1 MRADRSSHKT
11 QRIQIVTAVVA
22 TLVSGCAYTAPYVGQ
37 GPHPQVTRGAPV
49 PPIDFL
55 GNILAL
61 PGKLIL
67 WNWQFANHAI
77 SDSTEAVLVRY
88 LEARNL
94 PAFEDT
100 AYRINQ
106 YSPIQDL
113 RALIKNKH
121 VGWPYRL
128 LLGLPITLIYDVTLP
143 GRLFPWGDYY
153 NPYTNTVHL
162 YSDDPTVA
170 LHEAGHAY
178 DFADFGLKGTYAL
191 LRIVPFMDLYQE
203 WQASELA
210 IEYLIEVEDRDM
222 EFRAYKTLFPAYGT
236 YAGSYLPIPFG
247 SLPGALVGH
256 LAGRSKAAAKRRYYE
271 HYDAVLGR
279 TPGKSN
285 TPASQPAVDD

>member
-1 MRADRSSHKT
+1 
-11 QRIQIVTAVVA
+11 V
-22 TLVSGCAYTAPYVGQ
+22 YTAPYVGQ
-37 GPHPQVTRGAPV
+37 GSHPQVTRGAPV

-55 GNILAL
+55 GNLLAL

-67 WNWQFANHAI
+67 WNWQFANHSV
-77 SDSTEAVLVRY
+77 SDETEAVLVRY
-88 LEARNL
+88 LEARSL

-113 RALIKNKH
+113 HALIKNKH
-121 VGWPYRL
+121 VAWPYRL
-128 LLGLPITLIYDVTLP
+128 LLGLPLTFIYDVVLP

-153 NPYTNTVHL
+153 NPYTNTAHL
-162 YSDDPTVA
+162 YSDDPAVA

-178 DFADFGLKGTYAL
+178 DFSDFGLKGTYAL

-210 IEYLIEVEDRDM
+210 INHLIDVGDRDA

-256 LAGRSKAAAKRRYYE
+256 LVGRSKAAAKRRYYE
-271 HYDAVLGR
+271 HYDAVLGG
-279 TPGKSN
+279 TAGASHVSGKR
-285 TPASQPAVDD
+285 PAPVVDQNRGGLLPP

>member
-1 MRADRSSHKT
+1 MRAGRPRRKT
-11 QRIQIVTAVVA
+11 QELQLLTVVA
-22 TLVSGCAYTAPYVGQ
+22 TALVSGCAYTVPYIGG

-67 WNWQFANHAI
+67 WNWKFANHAV
-77 SDSTEAVLVRY
+77 SGETEAVLVRY
-88 LEARNL
+88 LEARDL

-100 AYRINQ
+100 AYRVNQ
-106 YSPIQDL
+106 YSPMLDL
-113 RALIKNKH
+113 RALLKNKH
-121 VGWPYRL
+121 VAWPYRL
-128 LLGLPITLIYDVTLP
+128 LLGLPITLIYDVALP

-210 IEYLIEVEDRDM
+210 IDYLIEIEDRDT

-256 LAGRSKAAAKRRYYE
+256 LAGRSKAATKRRYYE
-271 HYDAVLGR
+271 YYDVVLGG
-279 TPGKSN
+279 TPDPS
-285 TPASQPAVDD
+285 TP

>member
-1 MRADRSSHKT
+1 MRGLGLAP
-11 QRIQIVTAVVA
+11 AVIA
-22 TLVSGCAYTAPYVGQ
+22 ILIAGCASTVPYVGQ
-37 GPHPQVTRGAPV
+37 GPHPQVSRGAPV

-55 GNILAL
+55 GNVLAL

-67 WNWQFANHAI
+67 WNWKFNNHAI

-88 LEARNL
+88 LNARDL

-121 VGWPYRL
+121 VAWPYRL
-128 LLGLPITLIYDVTLP
+128 LLGLPITLIYDVALP

-153 NPYTNTVHL
+153 NAYTNTVHL

-210 IEYLIEVEDRDM
+210 IDYLIEIEDRDA
-222 EFRAYKTLFPAYGT
+222 EFHAYKTLFPAYGT

-247 SLPGALVGH
+247 SFPGALVGH
-256 LAGRSKAAAKRRYYE
+256 VAGRSKAAAKRRYYE
-271 HYDAVLGR
+271 HYDAVLG
-279 TPGKSN
+279 GKSGTGTN
-285 TPASQPAVDD
+285 

>member
-1 MRADRSSHKT
+1 MRADRLRHKA
-11 QRIQIVTAVVA
+11 QAIRLITAVVA
-22 TLVSGCAYTAPYVGQ
+22 ACISGCAFTSPYVGQ
-37 GPHPQVTRGAPV
+37 GPHPQITRGAPI
-49 PPIDFL
+49 PPFDFL
-55 GNILAL
+55 GNVLAL

-67 WNWQFANHAI
+67 WNWKFANHAV
-77 SDSTEAVLVRY
+77 SDETETVLVRY
-88 LEARNL
+88 LEARHL
-94 PAFEDT
+94 PAFEAT
-100 AYRINQ
+100 AYRVNQ

-113 RALIKNKH
+113 CALLKNKY
-121 VGWPYRL
+121 VAWPYRL
-128 LLGLPITLIYDVTLP
+128 LLGLPITLIYDVALP

-153 NPYTNTVHL
+153 NAYTNTVHL

-203 WQASELA
+203 WQASEVA
-210 IEYLIEVEDRDM
+210 IDYLIEIEDRDT

-256 LAGRSKAAAKRRYYE
+256 LAGRSKAAEKRRYYE

-279 TPGKSN
+279 NPPLRSGTGTNK
-285 TPASQPAVDD
+285 

>member
-1 MRADRSSHKT
+1 MRAARPRHKAK
-11 QRIQIVTAVVA
+11 RIWLVTVIAA
-22 TLVSGCAYTAPYVGQ
+22 ALLSGCAYTTPYVGQ
-37 GPHPQVTRGAPV
+37 GQHPQIARGASL
-49 PPIDFL
+49 PPLDFL
-55 GNILAL
+55 GNVLAL

-67 WNWQFANHAI
+67 WNWKFANHSV
-77 SDSTEAVLVRY
+77 SDETEAVLVRY
-88 LEARNL
+88 LETRDL
-94 PAFEDT
+94 PAFEAT
-100 AYRINQ
+100 AYRVNQ
-106 YSPIQDL
+106 YAPIQDL
-113 RALIKNKH
+113 RALIKNRH

-128 LLGLPITLIYDVTLP
+128 LLGLPITLIYDVALP

-210 IEYLIEVEDRDM
+210 IEYLIEVEDREM

-256 LAGRSKAAAKRRYYE
+256 LAGRSKAAAKRRYYK
-271 HYDAVLGR
+271 HYDAVLENR
-279 TPGKSN
+279 
-285 TPASQPAVDD
+285 